1 MITSDTSEV
10 TGVSLCILNI
20 RVMNQKMK
28 NLLKLLK
35 NYKKELIF
43 GPFFKLLEA
52 IFELIVPI
60 VMAKIIDNGIGSR
73 NSSYVIKMSGL
84 IVLLGVCGLCFA
96 LTCQYLAAKC
106 AYGFGTELRTALFKH
121 INSLSCSSIDKIGT
135 SSLVNRLT
143 NDTNTVQNGVNMF
156 IRLAV
161 RAPFLVIGAAVM
173 AVTIDMKLS
182 VIFFIVAPIISA
194 VIFLI
199 MRKTIPMYKKNKQY
213 LDRAST
219 LTREGL
225 EGARVIRAFS
235 RQQEEINK
243 FKDASDDI
251 SSCSIAVGK
260 ISAVLN
266 PVAFMVMNLGI
277 VAVIWFGGKRI
288 DTGGL
293 TQGELTAFT
302 NYMTQILL
310 ALVVLANLIVIFTK
324 AFASANRISE
334 VFALAPEE
342 RGEISVLG
350 NSCENF
356 IEFKN
361 VSFAYEDAGD
371 YSIKNVSFT
380 VKRGEMLGIIGGTG
394 CGKTTLANLIPCFY
408 RASEGNVSVSGVDVN
423 NIAPELLRKR
433 IGTVP
438 QKAVLF
444 TGTIRQNMQWQ
455 KANATDEEIVSA
467 LKTAQ
472 AWEFVSQMPDGLDT
486 IISQGGKNFSGG
498 QKQRITIARALV
510 GEPDIVILDD
520 STSAL
525 DYKTDLAFRQS
536 LRTELPNTTI
546 IMISQRTT
554 SLKDADKIIVMDDG
568 EAVGI
573 GKHEELIENCEV
585 YSEIYLSQMNQK
597 EGTANG

>member
-1 MITSDTSEV
+1 MR
-10 TGVSLCILNI
+10 G
-20 RVMNQKMK
+20 
-28 NLLKLLK
+28 LLKYLK

-52 IFELIVPI
+52 IFELIVPV
-60 VMAKIIDNGIGSR
+60 VMAKIIDNGIG
-73 NSSYVIKMSGL
+73 NNDSSYILKMSGL
-84 IVLLGVCGLCFA
+84 IVLLGVCGLGFA
-96 LTCQYLAAKC
+96 LTCQFLAAKC
-106 AYGFGTELRTALFKH
+106 AYGFGTELRADLYKH
-121 INSLSCSSIDKIGT
+121 INSLSYSSIDKIGT

-143 NDTNTVQNGVNMF
+143 NDSNTVQNGVNMF

-173 AVTIDMKLS
+173 AITIDLKLS
-182 VIFFIVAPIISA
+182 LIFFIVAPFISA
-194 VIFLI
+194 VIYFI
-199 MRKTIPMYKKNKQY
+199 MKKTVPMYKTTQQK
-213 LDRAST
+213 LDRAAL
-219 LTREGL
+219 LTRENL
-225 EGARVIRAFS
+225 EGTRVIRAFS
-235 RQQEEINK
+235 RQQEEIDE
-243 FKDASDDI
+243 FKEAVDDI
-251 SSCSIAVGK
+251 CERSIAVGK
-260 ISAVLN
+260 ISAILN

-277 VAVIWFGGKRI
+277 VAVIWFGGGRI
-288 DTGGL
+288 NIGRL

-342 RGEISVLG
+342 KGDIDSFEL
-350 NSCENF
+350 NSDK
-356 IEFKN
+356 IVEFQN
-361 VSFAYEDAGD
+361 VSFAYETAGD
-371 YSIKNVSFT
+371 YSLKNISFS
-380 VKRGEMLGIIGGTG
+380 VRKGQMLGVIGGTG

-408 RASEGNVSVSGVDVN
+408 RATEGTVRFSGIDVN
-423 NIAPELLRKR
+423 ELSTEELRKR

-444 TGTIRQNMQWQ
+444 TGTIRDNMKWR
-455 KANATDEEIVSA
+455 KSDATDDEIIAA

-472 AWEFVSQMPDGLDT
+472 AWEFVQKTADGLDT
-486 IISQGGKNFSGG
+486 VISQGGKNLSGG
-498 QKQRITIARALV
+498 QKQRISIARALV

-525 DYKTDLAFRQS
+525 DYKTDLAFRRALNS
-536 LRTELPNTTI
+536 DLPNTTV

-573 GKHEELIENCEV
+573 GTHEQLIENCEV
-585 YSEIYLSQMNQK
+585 YNEIYRSQMSQK
-597 EGTANG
+597 EGEKNV